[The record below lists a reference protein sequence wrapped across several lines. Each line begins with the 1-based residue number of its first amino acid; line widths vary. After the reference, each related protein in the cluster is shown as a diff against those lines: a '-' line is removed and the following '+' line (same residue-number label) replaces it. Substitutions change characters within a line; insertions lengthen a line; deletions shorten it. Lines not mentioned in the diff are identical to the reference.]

1 LFRLDASSKKLE
13 ERLRQL
19 EAAVFKVDKEHTLF
33 EVYEEK
39 LIKMDVHLKAEQ
51 GRFTELFNSKFRSIE
66 EELFTYKNRIA
77 ECSLLKSQFDIFLE
91 KQQ

>member
-39 LIKMDVHLKAEQ
+39 LIKMDVHLKAE
-51 GRFTELFNSKFRSIE
+51 
-66 EELFTYKNRIA
+66 
-77 ECSLLKSQFDIFLE
+77 
-91 KQQ
+91 